1 MAATQ
6 KARIVVAVE
15 SAAVSVGGTVRAV
28 RKGDAWSADADV
40 VHARPDLFT
49 DDPSS
54 ARGGRVE
61 SATRAP
67 GERR

>member
-1 MAATQ
+1 MAAQ

-15 SAAVSVGGTVRAV
+15 SAAVIVDGTVRAV

-40 VHARPDLFT
+40 VRARPDLFT
-49 DDPSS
+49 DNPAK
-54 ARGGRVE
+54 ARGGRIE
-61 SATRAP
+61 AATRAP